1 MIIRV
6 GRAVPTLFYFKKW
19 EISMKYR
26 LVGIDMDNTLLND
39 SKEITDLNKESIR
52 KALNQGCKIV
62 LCSGR
67 FHKEMIDYADILG
80 IKGSNQYLITN
91 GGAVIENA
99 NGQKIIQTTLS
110 NNDCEKISS
119 WLSQNNISYQ
129 LVEINGQEFSFNNWL
144 NFQNNNRGLG
154 IAKVLLEDDKSGLDN
169 ISKMIHQVFD
179 ENYYVV
185 RPADEFLE
193 ILPKG
198 VNKGIAIEKLAKKLN
213 VDMQQVLTIVDMDND
228 IPMIEVAGKGIAMS
242 NAVDIVK
249 QVADDITLDNNNSG
263 VGVAISKFVLNE
275 DINK

>member
-213 VDMQQVLTIVDMDND
+213 FDMQQVLTIGDMDND

>member
-67 FHKEMIDYADILG
+67 FHKKMIDYADILG

-213 VDMQQVLTIVDMDND
+213 VDMQQVLTIGDMDND